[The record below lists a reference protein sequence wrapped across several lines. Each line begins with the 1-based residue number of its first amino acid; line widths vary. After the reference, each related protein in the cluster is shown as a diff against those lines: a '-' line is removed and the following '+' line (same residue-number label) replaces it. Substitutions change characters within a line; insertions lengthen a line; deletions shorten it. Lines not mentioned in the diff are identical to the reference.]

1 METSFTTPINRMKLD
16 TIQQQEKDQSSAYFG
31 SPVSQK
37 TNIMPARF
45 IVSNT
50 AYG

>member
-31 SPVSQK
+31 SPAENKHHASKIQ
-37 TNIMPARF
+37 
-45 IVSNT
+45 S
-50 AYG
+50 